1 MKECTLIL
9 YSVFNDGNSTST
21 TLDEVIEIEGAALN
35 PGSPLPQWKFGSD
48 APVVEYYDGES
59 LDLSYD
65 GKSFNVILGWDQVE
79 IFSARCP
86 ENINVEES
94 REVDIRLEKI
104 YVMDTHPS
112 WREMFAH
119 GSYNAIVMNALP
131 IAGKDR
137 DAARYFL
144 RTLTVA
150 SNLFL
155 LSPQAIGLIEEYAG
169 RNDKFALFALG
180 RYHLCTMVDEDSL
193 EKAKEYISK
202 AHVLGLPEA
211 TAALA
216 QMYFYGDFGMMDRT
230 KARAFLAKAFD
241 RNCDYA
247 AEIHLRN
254 IIFGLNGYEA
264 DQEKALGFIE
274 DLIAGDIGRL
284 GEGEEN
290 PLWYYLRGCSECR
303 SKGYPA
309 ALDSFQKAADMGV
322 VMAWS
327 DIAIAC
333 SHNAED
339 ELVDRNAFIKA
350 IEYGKSK
357 RDVMCCY
364 LYAISRVDEYDS
376 LPELEK
382 MLEKERLIV
391 NLEYAFS
398 MGSSFA
404 AETLGDIYYYGSYDI
419 DEDDS
424 KAWQWYAQGAL
435 LNNVDCYEK
444 MFDMVRNHYIEKDE
458 EFKDMLALRGA
469 RLESKKLI
477 GETVIAYTY
486 GRLTEFAAEI
496 EQYYEPVF
504 DGPEDDEFQDEDR
517 LSDDEPQDDDGRFD
531 AYV

>member
-1 MKECTLIL
+1 MV
-9 YSVFNDGNSTST
+9 YSVFNDGNSINT
-21 TLDEVIEIEGAALN
+21 TIDEVIEIDAAALR
-35 PGSPLPQWKFGSD
+35 PGSPLPQWKFGGD

-59 LDLSYD
+59 LDLSCN

-86 ENINVEES
+86 ENIHAVES
-94 REVDIRLEKI
+94 KQVDIRLEKV
-104 YVMDTHPS
+104 YVTDMHPS

-119 GSYNAIVMNALP
+119 GSYNAIVVNALP

-144 RTLTVA
+144 RTLTAA

-155 LSPQAIGLIEEYAG
+155 LAPQTVELIEEYAG

-193 EKAKEYISK
+193 EKAKEYTGK
-202 AHVLGLPEA
+202 AHALGLPEA

-216 QMYFYGDFGMMDRT
+216 QMYFYGDFGIMDRT
-230 KARAFLAKAFD
+230 KARALLANALDK
-241 RNCDYA
+241 NCDYA
-247 AEIHLRN
+247 AELHLRN
-254 IIFGLNGYEA
+254 IIFGLNGYEE
-264 DQEKALGFIE
+264 DQEKALGFIG
-274 DLIAGDIGRL
+274 DLIAGDIRRL

-290 PLWYYLRGCSECR
+290 PLWYYLKGCSECQ
-303 SKGYPA
+303 SEGYPA
-309 ALDSFQKAADMGV
+309 AIDSFRKAADMGV

-327 DIAIAC
+327 DVAIAC
-333 SHNAED
+333 SHNAGG
-339 ELVDRNAFIKA
+339 ELMDRNTFIKSL
-350 IEYGKSK
+350 EYGKSR

-364 LYAISRVDEYDS
+364 LYAISGVDGYDDF
-376 LPELEK
+376 PEWKK

-404 AETLGDIYYYGSYDI
+404 AETLGDIYFYGSYDI
-419 DEDDS
+419 DADDA

-444 MFDMVRNHYIEKDE
+444 MFDMVRNHYIDE
-458 EFKDMLALRGA
+458 DENFRDMLALQGA

-504 DGPEDDEFQDEDR
+504 DGPEDDEDCASGDG
-517 LSDDEPQDDDGRFD
+517 LPDDDGRFD